1 MDSIL
6 SIHSIL
12 RYLVLLFGAWAVF
25 NAITGVSSKR
35 SYNGNDNK
43 SNLFFMILTDIQL
56 LLGLILL
63 YNWVSNSGVSDLD
76 MGTIM
81 KDKAMRFWTVEHPIM
96 MFLAWIFVH
105 VSRTASKKATTDLSK
120 HKKVLIFSGLALLI
134 MLASIPWPFRE
145 VIGRPLF

>member
-12 RYLVLLFGAWAVF
+12 RYLVLLFGVWAVF

-105 VSRTASKKATTDLSK
+105 VSRSASKKATTDLSK

>member
-12 RYLVLLFGAWAVF
+12 RYLVLLFGVWAVF
-25 NAITGVSSKR
+25 NALTGVMSKR
-35 SYNGNDNK
+35 TYNGNDNK
-43 SNLFFMILTDIQL
+43 SNLFFMILTDLQL
-56 LLGLILL
+56 LLGLVLL
-63 YNWVSNSGVSDLD
+63 YNWVTNSGVSDVG
-76 MGTIM
+76 MGAVM
-81 KDKAMRFWTVEHPIM
+81 KDKAMRFWTVEHPLM
-96 MFLAWIFVH
+96 MFLAWVFVH
-105 VSRTASKKATTDLSK
+105 ISRSASKKATSDLAK